1 MFTLDTFFFNSSFMC
16 QARTIFPLSIP
27 YFCLIIKINRRTM
40 TKIKEEHSFQRV
52 RLMKQAAAIRQNN
65 GMNRHDALVT
75 AHRIGALIRQM
86 HHGNVRFHYTK
97 QDGSV
102 RHAIGTLT
110 GYEHSFHQPYIPRPE
125 NTFVVYYDIEAKDG
139 ARSMRKT
146 FWTSTP
152 RTNPKRREQNEPAG
166 TRRMGNPLQAVQCRL
181 PARSHS
187 RLPGR
192 IGVSYPLRRKARTPH
207 GGGRNAV

>member
-1 MFTLDTFFFNSSFMC
+1 MNIRYPIYEGVYRILTFLCHFPIVLIKNFHKERLFLLTIMFTLDTFFFNSSFMC

-86 HHGNVRFHYTK
+86 HHGNVRFHYTR

-125 NTFVVYYDIEAKDG
+125 NTFVVYYDIEAKGWRTFHAENFLDID
-139 ARSMRKT
+139 AEDEPEKT
-146 FWTSTP
+146 
-152 RTNPKRREQNEPAG
+152 RTE
-166 TRRMGNPLQAVQCRL
+166 
-181 PARSHS
+181 
-187 RLPGR
+187 
-192 IGVSYPLRRKARTPH
+192 
-207 GGGRNAV
+207 

>member
-1 MFTLDTFFFNSSFMC
+1 
-16 QARTIFPLSIP
+16 
-27 YFCLIIKINRRTM
+27 M

-86 HHGNVRFHYTK
+86 HHGNVRFHYTR

-152 RTNPKRREQNEPAG
+152 RTNPKKKDENRMNRQEREEWEILCRQYNVDS
-166 TRRMGNPLQAVQCRL
+166 LQEAIQGCREEL
-181 PARSHS
+181 EFLIHCAE
-187 RLPGR
+187 RLE
-192 IGVSYPLRRKARTPH
+192 PH

>member
-1 MFTLDTFFFNSSFMC
+1 MSSSDN
-16 QARTIFPLSIP
+16 LSP
-27 YFCLIIKINRRTM
+27 FHSLLLPHNQNKPKNNDQD
-40 TKIKEEHSFQRV
+40 KEEHSFQRV

-125 NTFVVYYDIEAKDG
+125 NTFVVYYDIEAKGWRTFHAENFLDID
-139 ARSMRKT
+139 AEDEPEKT
-146 FWTSTP
+146 
-152 RTNPKRREQNEPAG
+152 RTE
-166 TRRMGNPLQAVQCRL
+166 
-181 PARSHS
+181 
-187 RLPGR
+187 
-192 IGVSYPLRRKARTPH
+192 
-207 GGGRNAV
+207 